1 MVCARRVPRSPLT
14 PTALHREPDDGDV
27 RLDRSKDGDALHRQA
42 KREKLGMDKIIAFD
56 QSFDDLMPLP
66 DANSARTRDAN
77 KVVTLRSNSGK
88 KTLWIQ

>member
-1 MVCARRVPRSPLT
+1 
-14 PTALHREPDDGDV
+14 
-27 RLDRSKDGDALHRQA
+27 
-42 KREKLGMDKIIAFD
+42 MDKIIAFD